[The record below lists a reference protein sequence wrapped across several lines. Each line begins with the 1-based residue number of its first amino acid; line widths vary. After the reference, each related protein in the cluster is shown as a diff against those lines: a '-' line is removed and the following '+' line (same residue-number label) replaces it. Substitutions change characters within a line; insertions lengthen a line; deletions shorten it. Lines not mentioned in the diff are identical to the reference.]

1 MKKFAPA
8 MSSLLALFASIL
20 ITSPAFAQDEL
31 NGANTAWIL
40 TATALVLFM
49 TLPGLALFYG
59 GLVRVKNILSVLMQC
74 FAIACL
80 MSLLWMIAGYS
91 LSFGEGNAFI
101 GDFSRVFLSGIGTET
116 LTGDIPESLFVIFQM
131 TFAIITP
138 ALIVGAF
145 AERMKFSSMLIF
157 SALWLFAVY
166 IPICHWVWGGG
177 WLGQMGLLDFAGGT
191 VVHITAGVAALVA
204 ALVIGK
210 RNGFPQTAMP
220 PHNLTMTV
228 TGAGM
233 LWVGWFGFNAGSA
246 LAADGSAAMAML
258 VTHLSA
264 AAGSLAWMT
273 VEWIKFRKPSVLGIV
288 TGMVAG
294 LGTITPASGYVGPG
308 GAIVIGLCAG
318 VICFYMTQ
326 LIKRVWKID
335 DSLDVFPVHGVGGV
349 LGTLLAGVFA
359 STELGVFSGRGFAE
373 GIETM
378 GAQVW
383 VQFIGVVA
391 TFGYTALVTYILLKL
406 TGVLTA
412 GIRVSKEEETVGLDL
427 SLHEEDGYKL
437 DSGY

>member
-1 MKKFAPA
+1 MKNVARALFSFSTLAAILMAAPA
-8 MSSLLALFASIL
+8 AW
-20 ITSPAFAQDEL
+20 AQEGVD
-31 NGANTAWIL
+31 GANTAWIL

-49 TLPGLALFYG
+49 TLPGLSLFYG
-59 GLVRVKNILSVLMQC
+59 GLVRVRNVLSVLMQC

-91 LSFGEGNAFI
+91 LSFGDGNAYI
-101 GDFSRVFLSGIGTET
+101 GDFSKVFLASVGEDA
-116 LTGDIPESLFVIFQM
+116 LWGDIPESLFATFQM

-145 AERMKFSSMLIF
+145 AERMKFSSMLLF

-166 IPICHWVWGGG
+166 VPVCHWVWSGNG
-177 WLGQMGLLDFAGGT
+177 WLFNMGLLDFAGGT

-204 ALVIGK
+204 ALVMGN
-210 RNGFPQTAMP
+210 RSGFPTTPMP
-220 PHNLTMTV
+220 PHNMTMTV

-246 LAADGSAAMAML
+246 LAANGNATMAML
-258 VTHLSA
+258 VTHISA

-273 VEWIKFRKPSVLGIV
+273 IEWIKFRKPSVLGIV

-308 GAIVIGLCAG
+308 GALIIGLCAG
-318 VICFYMTQ
+318 VVCFFMTQ

-349 LGTLLAGVFA
+349 LGTILAGIFA
-359 STELGVFSGRGFAE
+359 STELGVFSGQGFAE
-373 GIETM
+373 GINSIGEQL
-378 GAQVW
+378 G
-383 VQFIGVVA
+383 VQFIGVIV
-391 TFGYTALVTYILLKL
+391 TFVYTAVVTYILLKI

-412 GIRVSKEEETVGLDL
+412 GLRVTKEEEMVGLDI

-437 DSGY
+437 

>member
-1 MKKFAPA
+1 MKKLHFTI
-8 MSSLLALFASIL
+8 LALSGWIL
-20 ITSPAFAQDEL
+20 AAFGQGAVAQEATI

-40 TATALVLFM
+40 TSTALVLFM

-80 MSLLWMIAGYS
+80 VSILWLIAGYS
-91 LSFGEGNAFI
+91 LAFGTGNAWI
-101 GDFSRVFLSGIGTET
+101 GDLSMVFMGNITEDA
-116 LTGDIPESLFVIFQM
+116 LAGDIPLSLHAMYQM

-166 IPICHWVWGGG
+166 IPICHWVWASSG
-177 WLGQMGLLDFAGGT
+177 WLFTRGLLDFAGGT

-204 ALVIGK
+204 AVVIGK
-210 RNGFPQTAMP
+210 RTGFPTTAMP
-220 PHNLTMTV
+220 PHNMTMTV

-246 LAADGSAAMAML
+246 LAANGNAAMAML
-258 VTHLSA
+258 VTHISA
-264 AAGSLAWMT
+264 AAGALAWMT
-273 VEWIKFRKPSVLGIV
+273 IEWMRFRKPSVLGIV

-308 GAIVIGLCAG
+308 GALIIGLSAG
-318 VICFYMTQ
+318 IICFVMTH
-326 LIKRVWKID
+326 LVKRVWKID
-335 DSLDVFPVHGVGGV
+335 DSLDVFPVHGIGGV
-349 LGTLLAGVFA
+349 LGTIFAGIFA
-359 STELGVFSGRGFAE
+359 STELGVFSGQGFAA
-373 GIETM
+373 GITTM
-378 GAQVW
+378 GDQLG
-383 VQFIGVVA
+383 VQLLGVLVTFI
-391 TFGYTALVTYILLKL
+391 YTALVTYILLKITGLL
-406 TGVLTA
+406 TSGL
-412 GIRVSKEEETVGLDL
+412 RVSKEEETIGLDL

-437 DSGY
+437 